1 MEELLKSYGLAGVI
15 IVALA
20 GYVIRIETRHKSE
33 RKEWKDTID
42 KQFNRMDE
50 MSDEGHKAV
59 RENTSILQ
67 GLKTLLEN
75 RNKR

>member
-1 MEELLKSYGLAGVI
+1 MEKLIENYGILGI
-15 IVALA
+15 ILVALA
-20 GYVIRIETRHKSE
+20 AYVIRIEKRHGSE
-33 RKEWKDTID
+33 RKEWRETME

>member
-20 GYVIRIETRHKSE
+20 GYVIRIEARHGKE
-33 RKEWKDTID
+33 RKEWRETVE

-75 RNKR
+75 RNRR

>member
-1 MEELLKSYGLAGVI
+1 MNEILSKWGLAGVVI
-15 IVALA
+15 A
-20 GYVIRIETRHKSE
+20 GLSAYILRIEARHKSE
-33 RKEWKDTID
+33 RKEWKDTVE

-50 MSDEGHKAV
+50 MTDEGHKAI

-75 RNKR
+75 RNRK

>member
-1 MEELLKSYGLAGVI
+1 MEALSQWGVAGAI
-15 IVALA
+15 IIALA
-20 GYVIRIETRHKSE
+20 TYVIRIETRHKSE
-33 RKEWKDTID
+33 RKEWKDTIE

-50 MSDEGHKAV
+50 MSDEGHKV
-59 RENTSILQ
+59 TRENTSILQ

>member
-1 MEELLKSYGLAGVI
+1 MNEALSQWGILGV
-15 IVALA
+15 VVAALA
-20 GYVIRIETRHKSE
+20 AYVIRIETRHKSE

-42 KQFNRMDE
+42 KQFKRMDE
-50 MSDEGHKAV
+50 MSDEGHKAI